1 MLRFKPIVATILCY
15 VLALP
20 LFAQTPEIKGSSY
33 RGFFYPITRNYQP
46 TAVAGISWEDST
58 RIERLMRAGRIYLS
72 LRDAIALAL
81 ENNLDV
87 ENARLNPK
95 LQQANL
101 QRASAG
107 ALLRNVNNSISQG
120 PSSASLGV
128 LAGANSLGAVSTG
141 SGSGTTGGVLSGLSV
156 QLAGSAIP
164 NLDPTLFVNAQFQHQ
179 TTPLTSTFTTGTTFL
194 VTSYKNAN
202 FGIQQGFLTGT
213 SVTIGMGNTLGYK
226 QNSPNNDF
234 NPVDQG
240 SLSFSITQNLLNGFG
255 VKVNNRAIRI
265 ARNQLHISDLTFK
278 QQVIAT
284 VNNVVNLY
292 WDLVSFNDG
301 LKVKQQTLELNT
313 QLYNDNK
320 RRAELG
326 ALAEIDIVQAEAE
339 MKSSQQ
345 DVVTAE
351 TQVLQ
356 QEMIVKSVLSRNG
369 FSNPAVVGARIVP
382 TDHFNVPAQDAIQPT
397 QDLVGEAFQKR
408 PEIEQSQIGL
418 EDARINML
426 GTKNN
431 LLPSLSVFAN
441 LSNSGLAG
449 SVNTLPVQSSTICD
463 PKSVLN
469 CNPIAPG
476 SLIGTSVVTR
486 IRTPA
491 SVDPFFLGGYG
502 SFLNQLF
509 SRNFPNYS
517 AGFQLNVPIR
527 NRANQADL
535 ITDELNYRQS
545 QIQDKQLQNNIKL
558 NVINAQT
565 ALKQA
570 RAAYETAVQ
579 ARKLQ
584 EQVLAGERRKYELG
598 TSTILNVVIV
608 QRDTTAREIAEVDA
622 RGQYIKARNAL
633 DNVLGRTLEVQNVN
647 IDEAKRGI
655 VTREPDLIPAV
666 GMNR

>member
-1 MLRFKPIVATILCY
+1 MSRFKSILAVTLCC

-20 LFAQTPEIKGSSY
+20 LFAQTPEITGSSY
-33 RGFFYPITRNYQP
+33 RGFFYPITRNYQATGVP
-46 TAVAGISWEDST
+46 AISFGDSE

-81 ENNLDV
+81 ENSLDI
-87 ENARLNPK
+87 ENARLTPK

-107 ALLRNVNNSISQG
+107 ALLRNVNNSISAG

-128 LAGANSLGAVSTG
+128 LAGANSLGAVNTG
-141 SGSGTTGGVLSGLSV
+141 SGGGGTGGVLSGLSV

-164 NLDPTLFVNAQFQHQ
+164 NLDPTFFLNAQFQHQ
-179 TTPLTSTFTTGTTFL
+179 TAPLTSNFTTATATNFL

-202 FGIQQGFLTGT
+202 FGVQQGFLTGT
-213 SVTIGMGNTLGYK
+213 SVSLGMGNTLGYK

-265 ARNQLHISDLTFK
+265 AKNQLHISDLTFK
-278 QQVIAT
+278 EQVIST

-292 WDLVSFNDG
+292 WDLVAFNDS

-320 RRAELG
+320 RRADLG
-326 ALAEIDIVQAEAE
+326 ALAEIDIIQAEAE
-339 MKSSQQ
+339 MKTSQQ

-356 QEMIVKSVLSRNG
+356 QEAILKSVLTRNG
-369 FSNPAVVGARIVP
+369 FSNPAVVGARLVP
-382 TDHFNVPAQDAIQPT
+382 TDHFNVPSQDPVRPT
-397 QDLVGEAFQKR
+397 QDLVSEAFQKR
-408 PEIEQSQIGL
+408 PEIEQSQVGL

-441 LSNSGLAG
+441 LSNNGLAG
-449 SVNTLPVQSSTICD
+449 SVNTLPLQTTVSCT
-463 PKSVLN
+463 PLLN
-469 CNPIAPG
+469 GC
-476 SLIGTSVVTR
+476 
-486 IRTPA
+486 PA
-491 SVDPFFLGGYG
+491 SGFTPITVVRNASNVNGFFLGGYG
-502 SFLNQLF
+502 TFLNQLF

-565 ALKQA
+565 ALTQA

-622 RGQYIKARNAL
+622 RNQYIKARTAL
-633 DNVLGRTLEVQNVN
+633 DNVLGRTLEVQNVD
-647 IDEAKRGI
+647 IGEARRGI

-666 GMNR
+666 GFAR

>member
-1 MLRFKPIVATILCY
+1 MSRIKSFLSVILC
-15 VLALP
+15 VMMALP
-20 LFAQTPEIKGSSY
+20 VFAQTPEIAGPANGSFWNRFAHSY
-33 RGFFYPITRNYQP
+33 LP
-46 TAVAGISWEDST
+46 TTVARISFEDSQ
-58 RIERLMRAGRIYLS
+58 RIERLIRAGHLYLS

-81 ENNLDV
+81 ENNLDIEV
-87 ENARLNPK
+87 ARLNPK

-107 ALLRNVNNSISQG
+107 ALLRNVSNSIATG

-128 LAGANSLGAVSTG
+128 LAGANSLGNTG
-141 SGSGTTGGVLSGLSV
+141 SGSSSGSSTGGVLSGLSV

-164 NLDPTLFVNAQFQHQ
+164 NLDPTVFVNAQFQHQ
-179 TTPLTSTFTTGTTFL
+179 TSPQTNSFVTGTNFL

-202 FGIQQGFLTGT
+202 FGVQQGFLTGT
-213 SVTIGMGNTLGYK
+213 SVSLGMGNVLGYR
-226 QNSPNNDF
+226 QNAPTSDF

-265 ARNQLHISDLTFK
+265 AKNQMHISDLTFK
-278 QQVIAT
+278 QQIIST
-284 VNNVVNLY
+284 VNNVVGLY
-292 WDLVSFNDG
+292 WDLVSFNDS

-326 ALAEIDIVQAEAE
+326 ALAEIDIIQAEAE
-339 MKSSQQ
+339 MKNSQQ

-356 QEMIVKSVLSRNG
+356 QEMIIKSVLTRTG
-369 FSNPAVVGARIVP
+369 FGNSAVVTARIVP
-382 TDHFNVPAQDAIQPT
+382 TDHFEVPPQDAIQPT
-397 QDLVGEAFQKR
+397 QDMVSEAFQKR
-408 PEIEQSQIGL
+408 PEIEQSQLGL

-441 LSNSGLAG
+441 LSNSGLVG
-449 SVNTLPVQSSTICD
+449 GVNDLPV
-463 PKSVLN
+463 
-469 CNPIAPG
+469 PI
-476 SLIGTSVVTR
+476 TSGGQIVGYR
-486 IRTPA
+486 QRTA
-491 SVDPFFLGGYG
+491 ADVNSFFLGGYG
-502 SFLNQLF
+502 SFLSQLF
-509 SRNFPNYS
+509 TRKFPNYS
-517 AGFQLNVPIR
+517 AGFNLNIPIR

-535 ITDELNYRQS
+535 IQDELNYRQS

-558 NVINAQT
+558 NVINAQI

-579 ARKLQ
+579 SRKLQ

-598 TSTILNVVIV
+598 TSSILNVIQV
-608 QRDTTAREIAEVDA
+608 QRDTTARELTEQDLKT
-622 RGQYIKARNAL
+622 QYIKSRTAL
-633 DNVLGRTLEVQNVN
+633 DNVLGKTLEVQNV
-647 IDEAKRGI
+647 DLGEALNGTVK
-655 VTREPDLIPAV
+655 REPDMV
-666 GMNR
+666 R